1 MTAPSSERAGDQL
14 ADDSVLPELA
24 LTIVAVGDELHG
36 EFPVLETMCTPGTDV
51 VRPSVAATQADAV
64 LGLHAIRALAPRLP
78 VTLDLDVHLFPEA
91 AGLDRMLGVSRLV
104 RAGRNVIV
112 TDMEFRS
119 PAGRV
124 VGYGSGAFM
133 AIPEPGFRSPDLDE
147 VLGRFGTPR
156 GTLSV
161 PIAERIGCV
170 RTGPGTAVLPSTS
183 VVHNGAA
190 AINGGMLAVV
200 AEEAALA
207 ADPGA
212 ARLESI
218 HLRFVRGVRVG
229 PAVATADAHGGM
241 ARVEVRD
248 ASTGGIAAVATT
260 RAVPA

>member
-1 MTAPSSERAGDQL
+1 MTAPSPERSGDQL

-36 EFPVLETMCTPGTDV
+36 AFPVLDTMCTPGTDV
-51 VRPSVAATQADAV
+51 VRPSVAATQADAI

-104 RAGRNVIV
+104 RAGRTVIV

-124 VGYGSGAFM
+124 VGYGGGTFM

-147 VLGRFGTPR
+147 VLARFGEPR
-156 GTLSV
+156 GTLV
-161 PIAERIGCV
+161 APITERIGCV

-183 VVHNGAA
+183 VVHNGAG

-212 ARLESI
+212 ARLASI

-229 PAVATADAHGGM
+229 PAVATADAHGRT

-248 ASTGGIAAVATT
+248 ASTGGIATVATT
-260 RAVPA
+260 RSVPA